1 MKKIIVAMVIVV
13 LAVCSIA
20 TFAGCQ
26 SADYTV
32 GVSQFE
38 RHVALDSSY
47 EGFKSKLTELL
58 EADGKTVRFEY
69 NNASGDTA
77 NATTAAETL
86 VTKRVDLIFAIATPS
101 AIAAKSA
108 AANAGIPIVYT
119 AVTSPEESKLVADN
133 TTGTTDLNNIEKQ
146 VELMQQLVPNATK
159 FGIMYTNSEPN
170 SVTQFNMAKASMEAK
185 GITVVDGGISEID
198 NVEQMF
204 NSFKAQGVQAIY
216 IPTDNKLA
224 GAAKT
229 VNVMNKST
237 GCNLPIV
244 CGEGNM
250 NDLCGIATYG
260 VDYRAIGERAAY
272 MAYEILTGKKT
283 AKDIPFENPESFE
296 LSLNE
301 NIAQEIGFTIPQAV
315 KDLSK

>member
-1 MKKIIVAMVIVV
+1 MKKIIVAMMIVV

-20 TFAGCQ
+20 VFAGCQ
-26 SADYTV
+26 SYDYTI
-32 GVSQFE
+32 GVSQYE

-47 EGFKSKLTELL
+47 EGFKSKLTELI
-58 EADGKTVRFEY
+58 EADGKTVNFIY

-77 NATTAAETL
+77 NATTTAENL
-86 VTKRVDLIFAIATPS
+86 VTRKVDLIFAIATPS
-101 AIAAKSA
+101 AIAAKA
-108 AANAGIPIVYT
+108 AAADAGIPIVYT
-119 AVTSPEESKLVADN
+119 AVTSPEEAKLVADN

-146 VELMQQLVPNATK
+146 VELMCQLVDGATK
-159 FGIMYTNSEPN
+159 FGILYTNSEPN
-170 SVTQFNMAKASMEAK
+170 SVTQFKMAEACMEAK

-204 NSFKAQGVQAIY
+204 NSFKSQGVQAIY

-237 GCNLPIV
+237 KCNLPIV

-260 VDYRAIGERAAY
+260 VDYKAIGERAAY
-272 MAYEILTGKKT
+272 MAYDIITGKKS
-283 AKDIPFENPESFE
+283 AKDIPYENPESFE

-301 NIAQEIGFTIPQAV
+301 KIAEEIGFTIPQAV
-315 KDLSK
+315 KDLLK